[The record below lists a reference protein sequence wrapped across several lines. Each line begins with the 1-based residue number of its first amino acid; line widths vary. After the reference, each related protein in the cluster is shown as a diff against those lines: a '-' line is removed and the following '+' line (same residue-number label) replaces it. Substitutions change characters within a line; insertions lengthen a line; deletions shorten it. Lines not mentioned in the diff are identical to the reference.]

1 MPRKDLPDDIAE
13 RVRAARD
20 FEVRQGHHALAQFTD
35 TLDPPFRELAKVL
48 DKGPRAV
55 KRAVRK
61 WHDDHTWQALR
72 GAVAEAVDASAE
84 SLSRRDKA
92 VDELAPPVSIAVA
105 QKLARMQP
113 KGRTLGDNLAKRHL
127 KPNANVGTM
136 RHLRSAATSAASEA
150 ARRVPM
156 AMKEARQLAKDA
168 EVLAKA
174 VKKLSKTDPDEAL
187 RQIDA
192 LRARGRKLAALSG
205 ARDGWAVLDR
215 ELRRIRRSVVA
226 GLPKK
231 GMAQGVRDVGT
242 WAKDQPDGA
251 LRATTIEKTEHTG
264 WLWIPVA
271 SLAAHRGGGIAGDRF
286 RPWIIGYRWQ
296 LNRALHGAAVR
307 RRFGTTGKGLN
318 RRARRRGRIYCI
330 CEVMDGHVLSP
341 AEMARYPRGG
351 HPNCRCSFPPVYSPV
366 ILAAAGALLFAV
378 IPTEEE
384 EE

>member
-1 MPRKDLPDDIAE
+1 MPRKDLPDDIAK

-20 FEVRQGHHALAQFTD
+20 FEVRQGHHALAQFT
-35 TLDPPFRELAKVL
+35 TSLDPPFRELAKVL
-48 DKGPRAV
+48 DRGPAAV

-61 WHDDHTWQALR
+61 WHQDHTWQALR

-84 SLSRRDKA
+84 SLNRRDKA
-92 VDELAPPVSIAVA
+92 INELAPPVSIAVA
-105 QKLARMQP
+105 AQLARMQP

-127 KPNANVGTM
+127 KPNADVGTM
-136 RHLRSAATSAASEA
+136 GHLKRAATSAASEA
-150 ARRVPM
+150 ARRVPQ
-156 AMKEARQLAKDA
+156 AMKEAKQLAKEA
-168 EVLAKA
+168 EALAKTIRR
-174 VKKLSKTDPDEAL
+174 LSKTDPEEAL
-187 RQIDA
+187 RQIDT
-192 LRARGRKLAALSG
+192 LRARGRKLAQLSG

-226 GLPKK
+226 GMPPK
-231 GMAQGVRDVGT
+231 AQGVRDVGT
-242 WAKDQPDGA
+242 WAKDQPDEA

-271 SLAAHRGGGIAGDRF
+271 SLAAHRGGGIAGDRL

-307 RRFGTTGKGLN
+307 RKFGTTGKGKSL
-318 RRARRRGRIYCI
+318 RAKRRGRLYCI
-330 CEVMDGHVLSP
+330 CEVMDGRVLSP

-351 HPNCRCSFPPVYSPV
+351 HPNCRCSFPPVYSSV
-366 ILAAAGALLFAV
+366 ILAAAGALLLAA

-384 EE
+384 EEP